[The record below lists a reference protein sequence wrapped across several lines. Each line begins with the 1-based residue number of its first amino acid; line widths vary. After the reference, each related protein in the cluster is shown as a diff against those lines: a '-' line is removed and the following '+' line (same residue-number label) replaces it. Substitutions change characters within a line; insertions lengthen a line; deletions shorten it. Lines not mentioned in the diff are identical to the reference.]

1 MDVALRGS
9 EVVLVL
15 CHLPSEGC
23 DIVVLATAV
32 ACLTVIGSRVKP
44 QLQPMPSRPEGKAPI
59 KDRP

>member
-1 MDVALRGS
+1 MNIYIYIY